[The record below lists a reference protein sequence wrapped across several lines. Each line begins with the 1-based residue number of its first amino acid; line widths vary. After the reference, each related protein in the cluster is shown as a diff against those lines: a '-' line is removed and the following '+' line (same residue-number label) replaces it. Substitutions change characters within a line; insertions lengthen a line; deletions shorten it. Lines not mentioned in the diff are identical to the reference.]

1 MRSDDFIR
9 PMWFTA
15 WIRLRTGN
23 LIAEPGDCASPD
35 VMSRGPADHFAI
47 MASFVADRCF
57 LQGMFACF
65 DIGTIDLLV
74 RSLARDV
81 NELRFFDFSC
91 LKLGRFLKPALS

>member
-1 MRSDDFIR
+1 
-9 PMWFTA
+9 MWFTP
-15 WIRLRTGN
+15 WIRLWALN

-35 VMSRGPADHFAI
+35 VVSRGAADHFAT
-47 MASFVADRCF
+47 MVGFVADRCC

-74 RSLARDV
+74 RSLARDA

-91 LKLGRFLKPALS
+91 LKLGWLLKPTLS